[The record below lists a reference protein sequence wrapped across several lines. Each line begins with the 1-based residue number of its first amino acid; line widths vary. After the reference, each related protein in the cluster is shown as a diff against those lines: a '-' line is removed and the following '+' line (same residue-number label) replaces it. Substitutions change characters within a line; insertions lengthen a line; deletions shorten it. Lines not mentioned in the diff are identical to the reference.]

1 MRQRSIA
8 LSIMT
13 CCVDHF
19 ITAAGI
25 TSGDALILGCRAIDT
40 PFKYRS
46 ISQTQAQAQRQGHR
60 SAPAAIHPGDP
71 LGSFRPPFF
80 RFIIGFSFW
89 GLKRF
94 SLKTHKKLFVSHLFL
109 LRLFFRFLFLPFDY
123 WLITSQLLCVS
134 ITSFL
139 GTFTVISRGFFP
151 SSPNRKSSPLGM
163 SIQNP
168 KEKEQKTQE
177 TQKMSISPSFLV
189 LFFSPL
195 ICFWF
200 FFCLFFLF
208 NVYLFIYFI
217 YNWLFILKAMLWFDF
232 VILPPE
238 WRRGKHVREIV
249 VRTALKLLWKCSE
262 TARETSHKLPGQ
274 LRLRIGWKPSGTCP
288 ETAPK
293 PLRNCPETALDRL
306 ALMK

>member
-89 GLKRF
+89 GLKSF
-94 SLKTHKKLFVSHLFL
+94 SLKTLKKLFVSHLFL

-195 ICFWF
+195 ICFWVFFLSF
-200 FFCLFFLF
+200 FFCLMSTCLF
-208 NVYLFIYFI
+208 ISFIIGYLFWKRCFDLI
-217 YNWLFILKAMLWFDF
+217 LWFCHRNGGEANTSER
-232 VILPPE
+232 LLWE
-238 WRRGKHVREIV
+238 LLWNCSEN
-249 VRTALKLLWKCSE
+249 ALKLLGRRVINCLDNCDYGLDGNRV
-262 TARETSHKLPGQ
+262 APAL
-274 LRLRIGWKPSGTCP
+274 KPP
-288 ETAPK
+288 
-293 PLRNCPETALDRL
+293 RNCPETALDRL